1 MKKKV
6 SEKDIL
12 IIIGK
17 ILKVNHN
24 SLLKIDN
31 YSKIKSWD
39 SLAQLD
45 IISALDKK
53 LGGQIGKVKNII
65 AKSKF
70 IVSHVTSN
78 EIEREQRRLSKTI
91 VKGINIKSE

>member
-12 IIIGK
+12 KIIGK

-53 LGGQIGKVKNII
+53 LGGQIGKVKNI
-65 AKSKF
+65 A
-70 IVSHVTSN
+70 
-78 EIEREQRRLSKTI
+78 E
-91 VKGINIKSE
+91 IKSIKKQISILRKKSLIV

>member
-12 IIIGK
+12 IIIEK

-53 LGGQIGKVKNII
+53 LGGQIGKVKNI
-65 AKSKF
+65 A
-70 IVSHVTSN
+70 
-78 EIEREQRRLSKTI
+78 E
-91 VKGINIKSE
+91 IKSIKKLISILRKKSLIV

>member
-1 MKKKV
+1 MKKTV

-12 IIIGK
+12 KIIGK

-53 LGGQIGKVKNII
+53 LGGQIGKVKNI
-65 AKSKF
+65 A
-70 IVSHVTSN
+70 
-78 EIEREQRRLSKTI
+78 E
-91 VKGINIKSE
+91 IKSIKKLISILRKKSLIV

>member
-12 IIIGK
+12 KIIGK

-53 LGGQIGKVKNII
+53 LGGQIGKVKNI
-65 AKSKF
+65 A
-70 IVSHVTSN
+70 
-78 EIEREQRRLSKTI
+78 E
-91 VKGINIKSE
+91 IKSIKKLISILRKKSLIV

>member
-53 LGGQIGKVKNII
+53 LGGQIGKVKNI
-65 AKSKF
+65 A
-70 IVSHVTSN
+70 
-78 EIEREQRRLSKTI
+78 E
-91 VKGINIKSE
+91 IKSIKKLISILRKKSLIV